1 MPNSVRGSR
10 ALVFGGTSGIGL
22 ASAQAL
28 AAAGAEV
35 CVAGSTAANLEAA
48 LEVLPDG
55 ARGFVVNAAD
65 AAAIG
70 AVLADFGPFDH
81 LVACVGGGSAIGPY
95 RELTEDKMRAGFD
108 NKFWHYQRITR
119 AALATLRGAG
129 SITWVTGAAGRLAIR
144 GMSGLAA
151 TNGALHAM
159 VGPLALELAPLRVN
173 AVSPGFI
180 DTPYW
185 RKAMPGEALGKL
197 YADMAAGVPVRRV
210 GSPEDV
216 GAAVAMV
223 AGNTFITGA
232 IIDCDGG
239 RHLGA

>member
-1 MPNSVRGSR
+1 MPNSLSGSR

-22 ASAQAL
+22 AAAQAL
-28 AAAGAEV
+28 AASGAEIG
-35 CVAGSTAANLEAA
+35 VAGSSAANLQAA
-48 LEVLPDG
+48 LKVLPEG
-55 ARGFVVNAAD
+55 ARGFAVNAAD
-65 AAAIG
+65 AAAI
-70 AVLADFGPFDH
+70 AAALTDFGPLDH
-81 LVACVGGGSAIGPY
+81 LVVCVGGGSAIGPY
-95 RELTEDKMRAGFD
+95 RDLTEEKMRAGFD

-129 SITWVTGAAGRLAIR
+129 SITWVTGAAGRLAIH

-151 TNGALHAM
+151 PNGALHAM
-159 VGPLALELAPLRVN
+159 IGPLALELAPLRVN

-185 RKAMPGEALGKL
+185 RKALPAAALEKL
-197 YADMAAGVPVRRV
+197 YADMAAAVPVKRV
-210 GSPEDV
+210 GTPEEV

-239 RHLGA
+239 RHLGG

>member
-1 MPNSVRGSR
+1 MSTNLKGSR
-10 ALVFGGTSGIGL
+10 AMVFGGTSGIGL

-35 CVAGSTAANLEAA
+35 AVAGSTAANMASA
-48 LEVLPDG
+48 LKVLPEG
-55 ARGFVVNAAD
+55 ARGFAVNAAD
-65 AAAIG
+65 AQAINDAFAA
-70 AVLADFGPFDH
+70 FGPFDH
-81 LVACVGGGSAIGPY
+81 LVVCVGGGSAIGPY
-95 RELTEDKMRAGFD
+95 RDLTEEKMRAGFD

-129 SITWVTGAAGRLAIR
+129 SITWVTGAAARLAIR
-144 GMSGLAA
+144 GMAGLAA

-185 RKAMPGEALGKL
+185 KKAMPPAACEKL
-197 YADMAAGVPVRRV
+197 YADMAAVVPVKRV
-210 GSPEDV
+210 GTPEDV
-216 GAAVAMV
+216 GSAVAML
-223 AGNTFITGA
+223 AGNSFFTGA
-232 IIDCDGG
+232 ILDCDGG

>member
-1 MPNSVRGSR
+1 MGNNLKGSR

-35 CVAGSTAANLEAA
+35 GVAGSTAANLDSA
-48 LEVLPDG
+48 LKALPLG
-55 ARGFVVNAAD
+55 TRGFTVNAAD
-65 AAAIG
+65 TTAI
-70 AVLADFGPFDH
+70 ATALADFGAFDH
-81 LVACVGGGSAIGPY
+81 LVVCVGGGSAIGPY
-95 RELTEDKMRAGFD
+95 RDLTEEKMRAGFD

-119 AALATLRGAG
+119 AALAGLRGAG
-129 SITWVTGAAGRLAIR
+129 SITWVTGAAARLAIR
-144 GMSGLAA
+144 GMAGLAA

-159 VGPLALELAPLRVN
+159 VGPLALELAPIRVN

-185 RKAMPGEALGKL
+185 RKVMPAAACEKL
-197 YADMAAGVPVRRV
+197 YADMAAVVPVKRV
-210 GSPEDV
+210 GAPEDV
-216 GAAVAMV
+216 GNAVAMV
-223 AGNTFITGA
+223 VGNGFFTGA
-232 IIDCDGG
+232 ILDCDGG

>member
-1 MPNSVRGSR
+1 MTTSLTGSR
-10 ALVFGGTSGIGL
+10 AMVFGGTSGIGL

-35 CVAGSTAANLEAA
+35 AVAGSTAANLEAA
-48 LEVLPDG
+48 LKVLPAD
-55 ARGFVVNAAD
+55 ARGFAVNAAD
-65 AAAIG
+65 AQAIG
-70 AVLADFGPFDH
+70 NAFAEFGPFDH
-81 LVACVGGGSAIGPY
+81 LVVCVGGGSAIGPY
-95 RELTEDKMRAGFD
+95 RDLTEEKMRAGFD

-129 SITWVTGAAGRLAIR
+129 SITWVTGAAARLAIR
-144 GMSGLAA
+144 GMAGLAA

-159 VGPLALELAPLRVN
+159 VGPLALELAPIRVN

-185 RKAMPGEALGKL
+185 KKAMPAAACEKL
-197 YADMAAGVPVRRV
+197 YADMAAVVPVRRV
-210 GSPEDV
+210 GTPEDV
-216 GAAVAMV
+216 GSAVAML
-223 AGNTFITGA
+223 AGNTFFTGA
-232 IIDCDGG
+232 ILDCDGG